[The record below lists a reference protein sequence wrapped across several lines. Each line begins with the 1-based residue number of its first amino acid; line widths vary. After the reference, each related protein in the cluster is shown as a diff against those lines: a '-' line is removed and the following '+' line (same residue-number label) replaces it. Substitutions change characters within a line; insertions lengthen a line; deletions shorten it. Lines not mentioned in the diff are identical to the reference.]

1 MADLTL
7 DISTKEETRDS
18 SPTDSTPTNQTSTPL
33 SQKTSKPPPPIPPNP
48 NKPNRTPKSEQIDR
62 PATNSSTSL
71 QLDNSF
77 KRPLSP
83 IMTGEP
89 RPITPLITGGSL
101 IGEISW
107 SNAQNAKGAPLA
119 SVESLSPTCKW
130 PYPDSQSQPYFQRRR
145 DLHIVESKSQS
156 G

>member
-1 MADLTL
+1 MSLADLTL

-33 SQKTSKPPPPIPPNP
+33 SQKTTKAPPPIPPNP
-48 NKPNRTPKSEQIDR
+48 NKPNPNRNKSEQIEHR

-119 SVESLSPTCKW
+119 SVESLSPTCK
-130 PYPDSQSQPYFQRRR
+130 
-145 DLHIVESKSQS
+145 
-156 G
+156 